1 MIVGTLCLQLAL
13 EGTFS
18 LKDKR
23 RILRSLIER
32 ARREYQV
39 AAAEVDDQELW
50 GNATV
55 GVAYV
60 TNSAVHAESVLQ
72 KVLDLFDHC
81 PEVCVE
87 NVERDIERR

>member
-1 MIVGTLCLQLAL
+1 
-13 EGTFS
+13 
-18 LKDKR
+18 
-23 RILRSLIER
+23 
-32 ARREYQV
+32 
-39 AAAEVDDQELW
+39 
-50 GNATV
+50 
-55 GVAYV
+55 V